1 MWGYF
6 IIMTTFINHVYYHW
20 ETETQKTHCVDLPHM
35 SHRLQ
40 TSCLHT
46 TMCAVSSP
54 WRHFQVSVEED
65 VLFFRDVNLRN
76 RHLEEMSAL
85 WVKNKWTV
93 SYDSKTKLPAS
104 GGFCKI
110 PRLCSPPVGQEIMC
124 FLECYCHCYRKAD
137 EKTLLSS
144 FQWILQLT

>member
-1 MWGYF
+1 MWDYF

-35 SHRLQ
+35 SHMLQ

-46 TMCAVSSP
+46 TMCTVSSP

-76 RHLEEMSAL
+76 QHLEEMSVL
-85 WVKNKWTV
+85 CVKNKWTV
-93 SYDSKTKLPAS
+93 SYDLRTKLPAS
-104 GGFCKI
+104 G
-110 PRLCSPPVGQEIMC
+110 E
-124 FLECYCHCYRKAD
+124 FLKNST
-137 EKTLLSS
+137 TL
-144 FQWILQLT
+144 